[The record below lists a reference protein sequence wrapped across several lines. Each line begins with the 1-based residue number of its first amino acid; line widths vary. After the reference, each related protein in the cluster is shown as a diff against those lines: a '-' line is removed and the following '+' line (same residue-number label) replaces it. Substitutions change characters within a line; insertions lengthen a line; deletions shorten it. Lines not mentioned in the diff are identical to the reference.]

1 MRMKKEDKNKIY
13 QLLELIYPDKS
24 KEILDNIINN
34 IDNDISS
41 DYLGNEF
48 KDWDQNT
55 CVLIT
60 YSVRYN
66 MKKRKKH

>member
-13 QLLELIYPDKS
+13 QLLVLIYPDKS

-41 DYLGNEF
+41 DYLGMSLKIGIKNLCF
-48 KDWDQNT
+48 NY
-55 CVLIT
+55 L
-60 YSVRYN
+60 R
-66 MKKRKKH
+66 